1 MVWCEG
7 DEITRGQAESHPSVA
22 QGDLDRE
29 AVTKICGRDSRGR
42 GVCGVVER
50 RREATFG
57 GLNLEDL
64 LHVDDSLDLYVSGF
78 QEIVPLN
85 AGNVPVIEDN
95 EPAAKWLSLVNRA
108 LNKQRI
114 TYSRPLLVF

>member
-1 MVWCEG
+1 MSN
-7 DEITRGQAESHPSVA
+7 IINTRAF
-22 QGDLDRE
+22 
-29 AVTKICGRDSRGR
+29 
-42 GVCGVVER
+42 